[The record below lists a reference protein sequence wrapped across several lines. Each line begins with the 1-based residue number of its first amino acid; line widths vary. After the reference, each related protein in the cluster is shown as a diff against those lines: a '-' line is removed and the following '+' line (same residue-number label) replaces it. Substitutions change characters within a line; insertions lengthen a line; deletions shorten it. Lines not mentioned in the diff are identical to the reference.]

1 MGRAGMPGLAMV
13 PSLGEVGEP
22 LLGGLSPPGP
32 GRPPGA
38 PPPSSPGG
46 GTRCEARARGG
57 GGAAAAAA
65 AATSRTASTRQ
76 LWLSLFLALA
86 FMAAELGGGLWAG
99 SLAVISDAVH
109 MASDVGAYAVAL
121 LALRV
126 AHRAPS
132 DRFSWG
138 FQRAEVFG
146 ALGSVCIVWVSA
158 GLLFVEAVGRVR
170 ELRQADGGGAKTDG
184 RVMTVV
190 ALAGVLAN
198 VVQMAV
204 LGGPGAH
211 GHGHGHSHGHGVG
224 RGDPE
229 GGGEEE
235 EGSAQESVSLRAAY
249 VHAVGDLVQS
259 LGVLLAGVVIW
270 ARPELQVVDPAVTLL
285 FCPLVVGTTLSVL
298 SQCVGVL
305 LEGAPADVDR
315 DALVGGL
322 LSLSGIVDVHDLHIW
337 SLRPGEA
344 VLAVHV
350 LVDGALDAVEWRALL
365 HAATLTCTQHGVK
378 HTTIQ
383 MEASL
388 GAFSSPDHAGAG
400 GVGCTQ
406 LDD

>member
-1 MGRAGMPGLAMV
+1 MGRAERPGLALV

-22 LLGGLSPPGP
+22 LLGGLSPPGS

-38 PPPSSPGG
+38 PPPRALGG
-46 GTRCEARARGG
+46 LALCAARARGF

-65 AATSRTASTRQ
+65 AAARTAAARQ
-76 LWLSLFLALA
+76 LWLSLLLALA
-86 FMAAELGGGLWAG
+86 FTAAEVGGGLWAG
-99 SLAVISDAVH
+99 SLAVLSDAAH

-121 LALRV
+121 VALRV

-146 ALGSVCIVWVSA
+146 ALASVCIVWVGA
-158 GLLFVEAVGRVR
+158 GLLFAEAVGRVR
-170 ELRQADGGGAKTDG
+170 ELGRAGAGAETDG

-190 ALAGVLAN
+190 ALAGMLAN

-204 LGGPGAH
+204 LGGH
-211 GHGHGHSHGHGVG
+211 GHGHGHGHDRVPG
-224 RGDPE
+224 R
-229 GGGEEE
+229 EEA
-235 EGSAQESVSLRAAY
+235 GASAQESVSLRAAY

-259 LGVLLAGVVIW
+259 VGVLLAGVVIW
-270 ARPELQVVDPAVTLL
+270 ARPELQVVDPVVTLL
-285 FCPLVVGTTLSVL
+285 FCPLVIGTTLSVL

-322 LSLSGIVDVHDLHIW
+322 LDLSGIRDVHDLHVW

-350 LVDGALDAVEWRALL
+350 LVDDALDAAERRALL
-365 HAATLTCTQHGVK
+365 DAATLTCAQHGVK

-383 MEASL
+383 MEAAAFGGTAWGSP
-388 GAFSSPDHAGAG
+388 GAFSSPDPAGADG
-400 GVGCTQ
+400 AGCTQ

>member
-1 MGRAGMPGLAMV
+1 MMGRAGMPGLAMV
-13 PSLGEVGEP
+13 PSLGELGDP

-32 GRPPGA
+32 DRPPGA

-46 GTRCEARARGG
+46 GARCAARARGG
-57 GGAAAAAA
+57 GGPAAAAAA
-65 AATSRTASTRQ
+65 ARTASSRQ
-76 LWLSLFLALA
+76 LWLALLLALT

-121 LALRV
+121 VALRV
-126 AHRAPS
+126 AHWAPS

-158 GLLFVEAVGRVR
+158 GLLFAEAVGRVR
-170 ELRQADGGGAKTDG
+170 ELRQADGGVTKTDG

-204 LGGPGAH
+204 LGGPGPH
-211 GHGHGHSHGHGVG
+211 GHGHAHGHAHGIG
-224 RGDPE
+224 RDDPE
-229 GGGEEE
+229 GGGEAG

-259 LGVLLAGVVIW
+259 LGVLLAGIVIW

-322 LSLSGIVDVHDLHIW
+322 LSLSGTLDVHDLHVW
-337 SLRPGEA
+337 SLRPGET
-344 VLAVHV
+344 VLAAHI
-350 LVDGALDAVEWRALL
+350 LVDGGLDAVERRALL

-383 MEASL
+383 MEASP
-388 GAFSSPDHAGAG
+388 GAFSSPDRAGAG
-400 GVGCTQ
+400 GAGCTQ